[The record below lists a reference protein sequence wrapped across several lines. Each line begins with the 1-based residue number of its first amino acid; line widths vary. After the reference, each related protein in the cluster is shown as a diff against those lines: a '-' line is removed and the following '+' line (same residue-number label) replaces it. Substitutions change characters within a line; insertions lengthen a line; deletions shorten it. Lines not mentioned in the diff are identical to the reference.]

1 MERVTS
7 EVHQLRREVRQMMGN
22 SPASLLDATTST
34 LVDFKRD
41 NGRSEPGSAEGSDAV
56 GESPAGAG
64 RTAVGQ
70 RPAGAGPTAVRE
82 MILRDGGLRNFRE
95 MGRGEAA
102 RWIQRGVS
110 QTRQG
115 GLE

>member
-1 MERVTS
+1 MTGDS
-7 EVHQLRREVRQMMGN
+7 Q
-22 SPASLLDATTST
+22 AFLLDAMRNM
-34 LVDFKRD
+34 LAEFIRD
-41 NGRSEPGSAEGSDAV
+41 DGPSESGSAEGSDAV

-115 GLE
+115 GLER